1 MRSIRKQLRNFVF
14 TLNLEKNNVELEKVE
29 QALKKQGACYYIIGK
44 EIGENGNKH
53 FQGYCELE
61 KVKEF
66 NVIHKTLFNAHIE
79 TRRGTQQQ
87 AIDYC
92 KKEGDFVEWGTPKQ
106 QGKRND
112 LEGIIEMIREG
123 ASDIEILAEYPTQYF
138 LYNQHIAKVRELI
151 TKERFEKEFR
161 DITVY
166 YIWGKTG
173 TGKSRY
179 VREKH
184 GYKNVYAINDYGSG
198 AFDSY
203 TNQDVLILEEFRSD
217 FTLKFMLQLLDGYPL
232 RLPARYFDKIAC
244 FTKVYIVSNV
254 RLVEQYKNIQEKE
267 PASWAALL
275 RRIKYIVEFGDDY
288 EKNVK
293 TMELLNKHF

>member
-1 MRSIRKQLRNFVF
+1 M
-14 TLNLEKNNVELEKVE
+14 NNKIELESVE
-29 QALKKQGACYYIIGK
+29 KALKEIGASYYVIGK
-44 EIGENGNKH
+44 ETGESGNEH

-61 KVKEF
+61 KRVEF
-66 NVIHKTLFNAHIE
+66 NVVHKALFNAHIE

-92 KKEGDFVEWGTPKQ
+92 KKEGDFIEWGTPKQ
-106 QGKRND
+106 QGKRSD
-112 LEGIIEMIREG
+112 LAEIVEMIKDG
-123 ASDIEILAEYPTQYF
+123 ASDMEILAEYPSQF
-138 LYNQHIAKVRELI
+138 LIFNQHIAKVREMV
-151 TKERFEKEFR
+151 TKEKFTKEFR
-161 DITVY
+161 EIEVY

-179 VREKH
+179 VREKY
-184 GYKNVYAINDYGSG
+184 GYENIYAINDYGSG

-232 RLPARYFDKIAC
+232 RLPARYFDKVAC
-244 FTKVYIVSNV
+244 FTKVYIISNV

-267 PASWAALL
+267 PASWAAFL

-288 EKNVK
+288 EKNVENMK
-293 TMELLNKHF
+293 KLEKYF